1 MTRAHPDRARD
12 YLQHIIEAIDRACG
26 YVAGMNAAA
35 FERDMRTQDAV
46 IRSLQIIGEAANKA
60 RVADPSLQSSAPDI
74 PWDVMYGI
82 RNRMIHD
89 YFEVDL
95 DVVWQTLQG
104 DLPVLRSQIDALPW
118 ATALD
123 RLMAWGHARESRYV
137 TICNAHV
144 VVSAAQDAAYGEI
157 INASDMATPDGAPV
171 AWMLRR
177 QG

>member
-60 RVADPSLQSSAPDI
+60 RGADPSLQSSAPDI
-74 PWDVMYGI
+74 PWDVMYGM

-104 DLPVLRSQIDALPW
+104 DLPVLRSQIVQL
-118 ATALD
+118 LE
-123 RLMAWGHARESRYV
+123 RLS
-137 TICNAHV
+137 
-144 VVSAAQDAAYGEI
+144 
-157 INASDMATPDGAPV
+157 
-171 AWMLRR
+171 
-177 QG
+177 